1 MTKFI
6 VSVAKVEG
14 SGDVEVEQ
22 CLGRIYQAVQYVF
35 FHTTKAEFVDNNTLR
50 ITYKEEGFES

>member
-14 SGDVEVEQ
+14 SGDAEVEQ
-22 CLGRIYQAVQYVF
+22 CLGRIYQGVQYVF

-50 ITYKEEGFES
+50 ITYKEEGFEN